1 MIVEPSTIAPSIF
14 TVQNPDLIE
23 NSSVINGLNS
33 VVILTSSGQIT
44 LVPIIISAI
53 PADPEPSVREKRKKK
68 IPIVRRPVA
77 IAPKPIFTITIPA
90 PDSNYQFTNAAVVS
104 EIIEQRVEDQ
114 QQPADCNIENINVAS
129 SPGPST
135 TKPMKVKSRPLA
147 KSRRKKVLK
156 TTNPAE
162 ELITP
167 FHISL
172 KENK

>member
-1 MIVEPSTIAPSIF
+1 
-14 TVQNPDLIE
+14 
-23 NSSVINGLNS
+23 
-33 VVILTSSGQIT
+33 
-44 LVPIIISAI
+44 
-53 PADPEPSVREKRKKK
+53 
-68 IPIVRRPVA
+68 
-77 IAPKPIFTITIPA
+77 
-90 PDSNYQFTNAAVVS
+90 
-104 EIIEQRVEDQ
+104 VEDQ